1 MEGVSKLTEMGFSAE
16 QAQKALKATNG
27 DMEAAIAY
35 LFEEPIEVSPPI
47 GASNNTLN
55 QPNRNHK
62 SVESVEIRNPMDVPD
77 FSELQAQ
84 ETHTN
89 QTDPLHFE
97 HYEYSGDGEVRPQF
111 NEESRMAQGSNS
123 SSSSLPDTRTEDLDV
138 QMRSDRLASDDE
150 NSEPST
156 PSIHDD
162 EEMMMTRSKD
172 TPPVILIDRVGSR
185 ENVMVPLLTILAQL
199 PRFRDLVWGADLGP
213 YCDTWYKGD
222 DKISPELELR
232 RVIAYLS
239 GLGHRA
245 FISSHGVIRSLSE
258 GGTYGLELDE
268 LVPKMYEAL
277 IHYASDSVAMQNLL
291 QSTVE
296 SVEED
301 IQNKMYLFEVDLEY
315 RASTVYDT
323 LNGLFWSQDLQNLG
337 NIRLKETG
345 NVLTVQFLGDDEHY
359 EIQPLD
365 IDEEFYPQIYAKS
378 HSDQLL
384 NMHQQKL
391 EVGQKRVSVTNK
403 IMLWSSFEGK
413 RVPLFLE
420 QVTNYLKEQND
431 EETVDDILAIK
442 TQTAEEVAML
452 NKELE
457 HINQQYS
464 QLDVTNP
471 NNVIKTFGQD
481 GREAPPSYVLAGVV
495 FSDIEYYYRTTDGQ
509 WIYIC
514 YETSNTGQVVGYSI
528 EKREFFVLKEQIK
541 QRSRDAS
548 MVITLVYV
556 LRDEYR
562 KSNKSDTHKS
572 DNSNF
577 QSFFDTD
584 DARLEVP
591 LIPELAADSP

>member
-239 GLGHRA
+239 GIGHRA

-268 LVPKMYEAL
+268 LVPKMYKA
-277 IHYASDSVAMQNLL
+277 HNRYASELVAMPKLL
-291 QSTVE
+291 Q
-296 SVEED
+296 
-301 IQNKMYLFEVDLEY
+301 
-315 RASTVYDT
+315 
-323 LNGLFWSQDLQNLG
+323 
-337 NIRLKETG
+337 
-345 NVLTVQFLGDDEHY
+345 
-359 EIQPLD
+359 
-365 IDEEFYPQIYAKS
+365 
-378 HSDQLL
+378 
-384 NMHQQKL
+384 
-391 EVGQKRVSVTNK
+391 
-403 IMLWSSFEGK
+403 
-413 RVPLFLE
+413 
-420 QVTNYLKEQND
+420 
-431 EETVDDILAIK
+431 
-442 TQTAEEVAML
+442 
-452 NKELE
+452 
-457 HINQQYS
+457 
-464 QLDVTNP
+464 
-471 NNVIKTFGQD
+471 
-481 GREAPPSYVLAGVV
+481 
-495 FSDIEYYYRTTDGQ
+495 
-509 WIYIC
+509 
-514 YETSNTGQVVGYSI
+514 
-528 EKREFFVLKEQIK
+528 
-541 QRSRDAS
+541 
-548 MVITLVYV
+548 
-556 LRDEYR
+556 
-562 KSNKSDTHKS
+562 
-572 DNSNF
+572 
-577 QSFFDTD
+577 
-584 DARLEVP
+584 
-591 LIPELAADSP
+591 